1 MKLNYKFW
9 AALVTAVILGFAGF
23 FLASLFPLPAP
34 FSPLKTKVTYII
46 LGILFSFLIYGRVA
60 GWIIRTTTRLFSQL
74 IVRIAVE
81 VINQLTHLTSVAGIP
96 FFPNPATAQQ
106 IKEIKLSLP
115 IIIDTSAL
123 IDGRILDVAKCGFLQ
138 GILLVPDFVLRE
150 LQQVADSKDVIK
162 RERGRRGFTIV
173 EELKNIPGVKI
184 EVWDKNVAGREVDD
198 KLIKLGKI
206 LHGKILTCDFNLNK
220 VATISKVTVLNLNE
234 LTHALQHL
242 PVPGER
248 LTIKILHPGKDATQ
262 GVGYFS
268 DGTMVIVK
276 DGAQLV
282 GKSIDVEVGKVL
294 QGNAGRMIFATR
306 TVSYS

>member
-1 MKLNYKFW
+1 MKLDYKFW
-9 AALVTAVILGFAGF
+9 AALATAIVLGLVGF
-23 FLASLFPLPAP
+23 FLASLFPLPSP
-34 FSPLKTKVTYII
+34 FTPFKTRIIYVI
-46 LGILFSFLIYGRVA
+46 LGVLFSFLIYGRVA
-60 GWIIRTTTRLFSQL
+60 RWIIHTTTRLFSQL

-81 VINQLTHLTSVAGIP
+81 VINQLTHLTTAAGIP
-96 FFPNPATAQQ
+96 FFPNPGVSQQ
-106 IKEIKLSLP
+106 IKAIKLSLP

-173 EELKNIPGVKI
+173 EELKSIPGIRV

-220 VATISKVTVLNLNE
+220 VATLSKVSVLNFNE
-234 LTHALQHL
+234 LSHALQHL
-242 PVPGER
+242 PVPGEKV
-248 LTIKILHPGKDATQ
+248 TIKILHPGKDSSQ
-262 GVGYFS
+262 GVGYLS
-268 DGTMVIVK
+268 DGTMVIVTE
-276 DGAQLV
+276 GADFV
-282 GKSIDVEVGKVL
+282 GKSVEVEVNKIL
-294 QGNAGRMIFATR
+294 QGNAGRMIFATP
-306 TVSYS
+306 VGNS